1 MLTPKG
7 HEYCKEDSCRVV
19 KQIRDLSE
27 DTRRVELLV
36 VAHFVAQ
43 GTHCDISTNVGITYL
58 HTEKRLLVHQY
69 IYSRSIMLE
78 RMESFVMEVVVFS
91 D

>member
-7 HEYCKEDSCRVV
+7 HEYGKEDSCRVV
-19 KQIRDLSE
+19 KQVRNLSE

-36 VAHFVAQ
+36 VTHFVTQ

-58 HTEKRLLVHQY
+58 HTEKDCV
-69 IYSRSIMLE
+69 IY
-78 RMESFVMEVVVFS
+78 
-91 D
+91 